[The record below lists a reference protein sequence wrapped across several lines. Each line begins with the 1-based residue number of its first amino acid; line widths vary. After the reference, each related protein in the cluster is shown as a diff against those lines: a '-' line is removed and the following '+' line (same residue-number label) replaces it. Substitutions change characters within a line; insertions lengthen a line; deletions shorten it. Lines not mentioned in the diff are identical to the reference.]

1 MFLCSAQTIQI
12 YAWLQSNF
20 CVCAHRAM
28 ALCCACKRS
37 RIEIKEIQ
45 ISITDLKKKG
55 EKKVILLKKETP
67 QTIALLSLLPL
78 FWYFGTPHFN
88 IYLFTLKRRTRK
100 NGGEK
105 IMIKKHIRRKIFKA
119 IESQKTRWKGP

>member
-1 MFLCSAQTIQI
+1 MPG
-12 YAWLQSNF
+12 SNPTF
-20 CVCAHRAM
+20 AHRAM

-45 ISITDLKKKG
+45 ISTTDLKEKG
-55 EKKVILLKKETP
+55 EKKVILLKKEMP

-78 FWYFGTPHFN
+78 FWDTSFQ
-88 IYLFTLKRRTRK
+88 YLFILKRRTRK

>member
-1 MFLCSAQTIQI
+1 
-12 YAWLQSNF
+12 
-20 CVCAHRAM
+20 M

-45 ISITDLKKKG
+45 ISTTDLKKKG
-55 EKKVILLKKETP
+55 EKKVILLKKEMPDYCTAKF
-67 QTIALLSLLPL
+67 IALILV
-78 FWYFGTPHFN
+78 FWDTSFQ
-88 IYLFTLKRRTRK
+88 YLFILKRRTRK

-119 IESQKTRWKGP
+119 IKSQKTRWKGP